1 MRIGIIGAGQVGSK
15 LNALFTAAGHDAV
28 AAPRAVAQKAAA
40 HGEVVVLALPFAAV
54 ADALPPFADLLDGKI
69 VVDATNPVGADWS
82 PLLLG
87 QENSA
92 GEEIA
97 RLLPR
102 SRVVKAF
109 NSIFADVMTPQGLA
123 GHGRRATCFVAGDDP
138 VACDVVADLAGDAG
152 FAPVKAG
159 PLKLARHLEAM
170 AHLNI
175 AIALA
180 GGGTGAAFIYD
191 QARA

>member
-15 LNALFTAAGHDAV
+15 LEALFSAAEHDVV
-28 AAPRAVAQKAAA
+28 AASRAAAHKAAA
-40 HGEVVVLALPFAAV
+40 HGEIVVLALPFAA
-54 ADALPPFADLLDGKI
+54 AGDALPPLADALAGKV
-69 VVDATNPVGADWS
+69 VVDATNPVAADWS

-97 RLLPR
+97 RMLPR
-102 SRVVKAF
+102 SQVVKAF
-109 NSIFADVMTPQGLA
+109 NSVFADVMTPERLA
-123 GHGRRATCFVAGDDP
+123 GRGQRATCFIAGDDP
-138 VACDVVADLAGDAG
+138 EACKIVADLAGTVG
-152 FAPVKAG
+152 FSPVKAG
-159 PLKLARHLEAM
+159 PLKLARYLEAM

-180 GGGTGAAFIYD
+180 GGGTGAAFVYD
-191 QARA
+191 QDRV